1 MGVMC
6 KVGVGC
12 EAFLKWTL
20 INKSKIS
27 KSRVC
32 ATYFTGLGA
41 FGGGFVEGVWY
52 D

>member
-1 MGVMC
+1 MGVIVRVE
-6 KVGVGC
+6 VGVFS
-12 EAFLKWTL
+12 FLKWTL

-41 FGGGFVEGVWY
+41 FGGGF
-52 D
+52 